1 MTRELDIANESSK
14 DTGLAL
20 KRIFSGLF
28 GNTMLM
34 IHALASHYVFF
45 PDFFCADASLL
56 GAHDHHLTSRQRIF
70 SFHGNCERSDR
81 GLEIPRKRSLAIL
94 FQLRRYP

>member
-1 MTRELDIANESSK
+1 MTILSTSLKYIMPPCHNDNLNVFSSSSLVTRELDIANESSK

-20 KRIFSGLF
+20 KRMFSGLF

-45 PDFFCADASLL
+45 PDFFA
-56 GAHDHHLTSRQRIF
+56 RMQVF
-70 SFHGNCERSDR
+70 SE
-81 GLEIPRKRSLAIL
+81 PMTTT
-94 FQLRRYP
+94 

>member
-20 KRIFSGLF
+20 KRMFSGLF

-45 PDFFCADASLL
+45 PDFFA
-56 GAHDHHLTSRQRIF
+56 Q
-70 SFHGNCERSDR
+70 
-81 GLEIPRKRSLAIL
+81 
-94 FQLRRYP
+94 